1 MSAEQPSAVEVSTGY
16 AFRRAE
22 WLTRAL
28 THSSHRGEAG
38 LERVPQADNEQ
49 LEFLGDAVLGLIV
62 SEHLFLTCS
71 DFDEGRLSNVKSRL
85 VNRAHLAVVARRL
98 DLGPHLLMGRGE
110 ALSGGREKAS
120 LLANA
125 LEALLGAIYLD
136 GGLDALRPVVL
147 RHIVAD
153 ADVRA
158 LAVAAINNI
167 KTSLEIMARS
177 RGLPRPEYTVH
188 AENAGFPQM
197 FVAEVRVGKQWRG
210 GGRAS
215 SKKGAESKAAAALVA
230 LLENQLAEG

>member
-1 MSAEQPSAVEVSTGY
+1 MDVELASVETAIGY
-16 AFRRAE
+16 SFVNRE
-22 WLTRAL
+22 WLVRAM

-38 LERVPQADNEQ
+38 LERVPEADNEQ

-62 SEHLFLTCS
+62 SEHLFLACP

-85 VNRAHLAVVARRL
+85 VNRAHLADVARSL
-98 DLGPHLLMGRGE
+98 DIGNNLLMGRGE

-136 GGLDALRPVVL
+136 GGLDGVRQVVL
-147 RHIVAD
+147 NHIVAG

-158 LAVAAINNI
+158 LAVAAVNNI

-177 RGLPRPEYTVH
+177 KGLPRPEYTVR
-188 AENAGFPQM
+188 AENSGFPQM
-197 FVAEVRVGKQWRG
+197 FIAEVRVGKDWRG

-215 SKKGAESKAAAALVA
+215 SKKGAETEAAAALMA
-230 LLENQLAEG
+230 LLQNQLADG